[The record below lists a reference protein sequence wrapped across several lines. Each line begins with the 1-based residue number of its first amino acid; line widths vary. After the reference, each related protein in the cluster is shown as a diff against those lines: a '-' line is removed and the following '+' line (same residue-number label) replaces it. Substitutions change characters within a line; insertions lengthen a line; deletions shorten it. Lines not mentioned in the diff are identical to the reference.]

1 MFTLIG
7 RVYVTGVIFG
17 VTKKVTTLFNR
28 NMFTEEQHE
37 FSEKTIGRLYSCRP
51 VDSVFS
57 QDGVQ
62 KLQRMVETDDFRGML
77 KFARDEYAL
86 SDKPWC
92 VSSVLGALNSF
103 TMCLPSVVYEATTAY
118 IYGEL

>member
-28 NMFTEEQHE
+28 NMFAEEQHE

-57 QDGVQ
+57 EDGVQ
-62 KLQRMVETDDFRGML
+62 KLQRMLETDDFRGML
-77 KFARDEYAL
+77 KLARDEYAI

-92 VSSVLGALNSF
+92 VSYVLSALNSF
-103 TMCLPSVVYEATTAY
+103 TMCLPSVVYKATTAY